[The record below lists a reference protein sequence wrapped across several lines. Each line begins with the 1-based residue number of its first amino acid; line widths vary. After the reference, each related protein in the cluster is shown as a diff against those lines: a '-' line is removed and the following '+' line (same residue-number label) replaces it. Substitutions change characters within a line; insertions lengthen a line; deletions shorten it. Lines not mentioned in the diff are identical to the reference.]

1 MAKNWLSRLSLAAV
15 IIGAAISTTSCSS
28 DDDKDSGEWIT
39 PNNADVTVL
48 YYSNGGGDLDAS
60 TEWDLVGAAYELS
73 TDTRNVRLFVQHK
86 YTGQQAYGKYI
97 ADERKKNPAFNYVMS
112 GEPGSVYRFEMTWN
126 MVNPQIADILQ
137 NFNYETAGIP
147 ILAGLEGCKIG
158 GADFKM
164 YKPGNLTDFIRWS
177 MQQTPESKAYVLCI
191 GNHGGGYS
199 VNDDYDKKNLTK
211 GILYDDNINAQ
222 YDQKVCM
229 SPKEIAK
236 ALGGLSEQE
245 RSKLKILYFDAC
257 MMNNIEVLCELKGL
271 VPYVIASAHSVTS
284 GDQAILAKRMGQSG
298 GNLEAMAKGAGV
310 YIDEL
315 VNQKRK
321 SYFEG
326 GKKNSYLRNMD
337 CTLTDM
343 SKLDALT
350 ASVKAVREFLTSEA
364 NRAQLTEK
372 KAAYEAAA
380 SQCYHFTRN
389 AQFYD
394 MTDYVNKLKANVFP
408 ESEEFARLAEGV
420 KTAARAAMRHHADYS
435 YAIDP
440 VKGVNSHGISY
451 SITLGCS
458 TEALT
463 FAPSL
468 GSISTQGAIIVNP
481 EGGSGTASD
490 KYYCTVYLENGNAY
504 FHEWLKG
511 EAYDGKTFDKKS
523 DYCASFKSWQETYC
537 KTAFDRATGW
547 SEWMRINPGVPVGN
561 PPAGDG
567 PSADWTIDN

>member
-1 MAKNWLSRLSLAAV
+1 M
-15 IIGAAISTTSCSS
+15 
-28 DDDKDSGEWIT
+28 
-39 PNNADVTVL
+39 
-48 YYSNGGGDLDAS
+48 
-60 TEWDLVGAAYELS
+60 
-73 TDTRNVRLFVQHK
+73 
-86 YTGQQAYGKYI
+86 
-97 ADERKKNPAFNYVMS
+97 
-112 GEPGSVYRFEMTWN
+112 
-126 MVNPQIADILQ
+126 
-137 NFNYETAGIP
+137 
-147 ILAGLEGCKIG
+147 
-158 GADFKM
+158 
-164 YKPGNLTDFIRWS
+164 
-177 MQQTPESKAYVLCI
+177 
-191 GNHGGGYS
+191 
-199 VNDDYDKKNLTK
+199 
-211 GILYDDNINAQ
+211 
-222 YDQKVCM
+222 
-229 SPKEIAK
+229 
-236 ALGGLSEQE
+236 
-245 RSKLKILYFDAC
+245 
-257 MMNNIEVLCELKGL
+257 
-271 VPYVIASAHSVTS
+271 
-284 GDQAILAKRMGQSG
+284 
-298 GNLEAMAKGAGV
+298 

-321 SYFEG
+321 SYFDG
-326 GKKNSYLRNMD
+326 GKKDLYTRNMD

-440 VKGVNSHGISY
+440 VKGVNNRGISY

-463 FAPSL
+463 FDPSL

-490 KYYCTVYLENGNAY
+490 KYYCTVYLENGNGY
-504 FHEWLKG
+504 FHEWVKG
-511 EAYDGKTFDKKS
+511 EAYDGKSFDKKT
-523 DYCASFKSWQETYC
+523 DYSASFKSWAETYQ
-537 KTAFDRATGW
+537 KTAFDLATGW
-547 SEWMRINPGVPVGN
+547 SQWMRINPGVPVGN

>member
-1 MAKNWLSRLSLAAV
+1 MTKKWFSRLSLAAL
-15 IIGAAISTTSCSS
+15 IGAAVGTTSCS
-28 DDDKDSGEWIT
+28 DDNKAPLVPPEE
-39 PNNADVTVL
+39 PNKTDVTVL

-73 TDTRNVRLFVQHK
+73 TDTRNVRLFVEHK
-86 YTGQQAYGKYI
+86 YTGQKAYDKYI
-97 ADERKKNPAFNYVMS
+97 ADERKAKPGFNYVMS
-112 GEPGSVYRFEMTWN
+112 GEPGSVYRFEMTLN
-126 MVNPQIADILQ
+126 MVNPQIAEILQ
-137 NFNYETAGIP
+137 SFNYETAGVP

-164 YKPGNLTDFIRWS
+164 YAPENLTDFIRWG
-177 MQQTPESKAYVLCI
+177 MQQAPESKAYVLCI

-229 SPKEIAK
+229 SPKEIAT
-236 ALGGLSEQE
+236 ALRGLSEQE

-298 GNLEAMAKGAGV
+298 GDLEAMAKGAGV

-321 SYFEG
+321 SYFDG
-326 GKKNSYLRNMD
+326 GKKDLYTRNMD

-372 KAAYEAAA
+372 EAAYEAAA

-389 AQFYD
+389 APFYD
-394 MTDYVNKLKANVFP
+394 MTDYVNKLRDNVFP

-420 KTAARAAMRHHADYS
+420 RTAARAAMRHHADYS

-440 VKGVNSHGISY
+440 DRGVNNHGISY

-490 KYYCTVYLENGNAY
+490 KYYKTVYLENGNAY
-504 FHEWLKG
+504 FHEWVKG
-511 EAYDGKTFDKKS
+511 EAYDGKTFDRKS
-523 DYCASFKSWQETYC
+523 DYCASFKSWAETYQ

-547 SEWMRINPGVPVGN
+547 SEWMRINPGVPIGN